1 MPGGDRTGPEGA
13 GPMTGRQQGYCAGSD
28 APGYTSGTPGF
39 ARRGAGFRGGGGFGR
54 GARGGGRGRG
64 RGMGYRYA
72 DPLVRENEELRRR
85 LDEIES
91 RSGGEKPE
99 S

>member
-13 GPMTGRQQGYCAGSD
+13 GPMTGRQQGYCTGND
-28 APGYTSGTPGF
+28 VPGYTSGTPGL

-54 GARGGGRGRG
+54 GARGRG

-72 DPLVRENEELRRR
+72 DPLARENQELRRR
-85 LDEIES
+85 VEELES
-91 RSGGEKPE
+91 RSGGETSE